1 MELSVVVPVHDE
13 EAVLPE
19 LSRRL
24 LAVLAECPGLEDYEV
39 LFIDDGSR
47 DGSASFL
54 SGVAQEEPRI
64 RLLSHERRNG
74 QCAALKTG
82 FDNARFAHC
91 LTLDADLQVYPE
103 EIPLFVREAARAEVV
118 NGWRQ
123 NRQDV
128 WVIERSSKTFNLLCR
143 MLLASRFQDAASNF
157 TLFPTAYVRYL
168 PLIENDHRYLL
179 FVAEMRRHG
188 CVREIPIRHAPRIS
202 GRSKYP
208 RFKAVGGIVEFLGF
222 YRRRNQFVQLALE

>member
-1 MELSVVVPVHDE
+1 MKLSVIVPVHEE

-24 LAVLAECPGLEDYEV
+24 LAVLAECHGLEDHEV
-39 LFIDDGSR
+39 LFVDDGSQ
-47 DGSASFL
+47 DESALFL
-54 SGVAQEEPRI
+54 AHFAQKEPRV
-64 RLLSHERRNG
+64 RLLSHERRRG

-103 EIPLFVREAARAEVV
+103 DIPLFVREAARAEVV

-128 WVIERSSKTFNLLCR
+128 WVIKWSSGMFNLLCR
-143 MLLASRFQDAASNF
+143 ILLASRFHDASSNF
-157 TLFPTAYVRYL
+157 ALFPTAYVRYL
-168 PLIENDHRYLL
+168 PLFKNDHRYLL
-179 FVAEMRRHG
+179 FVAEMRRRG
-188 CVREIPIRHAPRIS
+188 CVHEIPIRHAPRIS
-202 GRSKYP
+202 GRSKYSP
-208 RFKAVGGIVEFLGF
+208 LKAIGGFAEFLNF
-222 YRRRNQFVQLALE
+222 YRRRKQFVRLTFE